1 MKKYF
6 TVEKQYLVKR
16 NGSFE
21 TRAMSDEVSQHE
33 TLESALET
41 LRKESMSILS
51 FEQLNAQFD
60 GKQTV
65 LTVALVEISETDDW
79 NFDYIPQDYYV
90 VIQ

>member
-6 TVEKQYLVKR
+6 QIEKQYLVKK
-16 NGSFE
+16 NDSFQ

-41 LRKESMSILS
+41 LRKESASILS

-65 LTVALVEISETDDW
+65 LTVGYVEVSETDDW
-79 NFDYIPQDYYV
+79 DMEYIPHDYYV
-90 VIQ
+90 VL

>member
-16 NGSFE
+16 NGSFKP
-21 TRAMSDEVSQHE
+21 RAMTDEVSQHE

-41 LRKESMSILS
+41 LRKSSTSILS

-65 LTVALVEISETDDW
+65 LTIGWVEMSDTDNWDM
-79 NFDYIPQDYYV
+79 DYITYDYYV
-90 VIQ
+90 VI

>member
-21 TRAMSDEVSQHE
+21 THAMSDDVSQHE

-41 LRKESMSILS
+41 LRKESTSILS

-65 LTVALVEISETDDW
+65 LAVALVEVSETDVLE
-79 NFDYIPQDYYV
+79 FDYMPYDYYV
-90 VIQ
+90 VI

>member
-16 NGSFE
+16 NGSFKR
-21 TRAMSDEVSQHE
+21 RAVSDEVSQHE
-33 TLESALET
+33 TLENAIET
-41 LRKESMSILS
+41 LRKESASILS

-65 LTVALVEISETDDW
+65 LTIGWVEVSETDDW
-79 NFDYIPQDYYV
+79 DMDYITYDYYV
-90 VIQ
+90 VI

>member
-6 TVEKQYLVKR
+6 TVEKQYLIKR
-16 NGSFE
+16 NGSFK

-41 LRKESMSILS
+41 LRKESKSILS

-65 LTVALVEISETDDW
+65 LTIGWFEVNTDDW
-79 NFDYIPQDYYV
+79 NIDYITYDYYV
-90 VIQ
+90 VI

>member
-6 TVEKQYLVKR
+6 TVEKQYLIKR
-16 NGSFE
+16 NGSFHPN
-21 TRAMSDEVSQHE
+21 AMTDEVSQHE

-41 LRKESMSILS
+41 LRKESTSILS

-65 LTVALVEISETDDW
+65 LTIGWVEISDTDDW
-79 NFDYIPQDYYV
+79 DMDYITYDYYV
-90 VIQ
+90 VI

>member
-6 TVEKQYLVKR
+6 TVEKQYLIKR

-41 LRKESMSILS
+41 LRKESASILS

-65 LTVALVEISETDDW
+65 LTIGWVEISDTDDW
-79 NFDYIPQDYYV
+79 DMDYITYDYYV
-90 VIQ
+90 VI

>member
-16 NGSFE
+16 NGSFQ
-21 TRAMSDEVSQHE
+21 TNAMSDEVSQHE

-41 LRKESMSILS
+41 LRKESASILS

-65 LTVALVEISETDDW
+65 LTVGWVEISETDDW
-79 NFDYIPQDYYV
+79 DMDYITYDYYV
-90 VIQ
+90 VI

>member
-6 TVEKQYLVKR
+6 TVEKQYLIKR

-21 TRAMSDEVSQHE
+21 TRAVTDELSQHE

-41 LRKESMSILS
+41 LRKESTSILS

-65 LTVALVEISETDDW
+65 LTIGLVEISETDGW
-79 NFDYIPQDYYV
+79 NVDYITYDYYV
-90 VIQ
+90 VI

>member
-6 TVEKQYLVKR
+6 TVEKQYLIKK
-16 NGSFE
+16 NGSFQ
-21 TRAMSDEVSQHE
+21 TNAMSDEVSQHE

-60 GKQTV
+60 DKQTV
-65 LTVALVEISETDDW
+65 LTIGWVEINDTDDW
-79 NFDYIPQDYYV
+79 DMDYITYDYYV
-90 VIQ
+90 VI

>member
-6 TVEKQYLVKR
+6 TVEKQYLIKR

-21 TRAMSDEVSQHE
+21 TRAMSDEVSRHE

-41 LRKESMSILS
+41 LRKESASILS
-51 FEQLNAQFD
+51 FEQLNEQFD

-65 LTVALVEISETDDW
+65 LAVALVEVSETDVLE
-79 NFDYIPQDYYV
+79 FDYMPYDYYV
-90 VIQ
+90 VI